1 MAANPLPPKIAA
13 LLRESWWLALV
24 AVALYLLLVLVTYSP
39 ADPGWSHSV
48 RSDAVRNAGG
58 VIGAYV
64 ADLLLYLFGVS
75 AYWWIAL
82 CGGLVAW
89 GFRRIE
95 STSESDRR
103 SYVVVLAGFA
113 LLLVASSGIEA
124 VRLHTLKAALPLA
137 PGGMIGEIIG
147 HAVQRAL
154 GFTGGT
160 LVLVLTFAA
169 GLSLFSGLSWLTVLE
184 RLGDW
189 TERGAVFVLAKW
201 RERQDRNAGEQ
212 AVIARDDVV
221 LETRKKLDIHE
232 PLRIE
237 PPRVEIAKSPR
248 VEREKQVPLFDN
260 LPDSMLPPLSIL
272 DQAERN
278 VEVMSAD
285 TLEFTSR
292 LIEKKLLDFG
302 VEVKVVAAY
311 PGPVITRYEIEPAV
325 GVKGNQVINLVRD

>member
-1 MAANPLPPKIAA
+1 MIGSNKAASRDQVAANPLPPKIAA

-24 AVALYLLLVLVTYSP
+24 AVALYLLLVLVTYSA

-113 LLLVASSGIEA
+113 LLLIASSGIEA

-137 PGGMIGEIIG
+137 PGGMIGEIFG

-189 TERGAVFVLAKW
+189 TERGAAFVLAKW
-201 RERQDRNAGEQ
+201 RERQDRNVGEQ
-212 AVIARDDVV
+212 AVMERDDVV
-221 LETRKKLDIHE
+221 LETRKKLVIHE

-237 PPRVEIAKSPR
+237 PPRVEIAKSQR
-248 VEREKQVPLFDN
+248 AEREKQVPLFDN
-260 LPDSMLPPLSIL
+260 LPDSMLPPLAIL
-272 DQAERN
+272 DQAERS
-278 VEVMSAD
+278 VEVMSAE

-311 PGPVITRYEIEPAV
+311 PGPVIT
-325 GVKGNQVINLVRD
+325 